1 MENFFTHPK
10 TLLADEEYAKIMQ
23 PNTKT
28 YQNQGVKTVRLC
40 VTDNS
45 YGNKKGNY
53 STVSQ
58 LGKRSP
64 VSAISQEIK
73 FLIGK
78 ESYSSSKVLLVG
90 IGNPYMTTDSLGAK
104 VVENIISVRPTNL
117 YLLTPM
123 LEGIT
128 GIPSFDVI
136 RAIVKSVKPKLVIVV
151 DALATFSADR
161 ICKSYQTSD
170 AGITPGSALGK
181 SLPLNKKTLGVK
193 VIAIGTPTVIYS
205 KQGDEYQNM
214 LVTPKNI
221 DELISNASI
230 NIAKA
235 ILKALE

>member
-1 MENFFTHPK
+1 MENFFAPPK
-10 TLLADEEYAKIMQ
+10 NLLADEEYAQ
-23 PNTKT
+23 VLQSNAKT
-28 YQNQGVKTVRLC
+28 YSSQSIKTVRIKA
-40 VTDNS
+40 TDNS
-45 YGNKKGNY
+45 CGDKKGNY
-53 STVSQ
+53 STISQ

-64 VSAISQEIK
+64 VNAICQEIK

-78 ESYSSSKVLLVG
+78 ESYKNEKVLVVG

-104 VVENIISVRPTNL
+104 VVEKIIGVRPANL

-161 ICKSYQTSD
+161 ICRSYQASD

-205 KQGDEYQNM
+205 KQGGDYQNM

-235 ILKALE
+235 ILKAVE